1 MSLRN
6 WHLAALTL
14 TAALAIG
21 SLASAADTKRTP
33 RELASFGVLQSPTP
47 EEAKNQALTWLK
59 SVGKTDEAS
68 QKAFA
73 AIWATDQPLL
83 DKVSQTLC
91 LGDVSAAKL
100 LAEARDYQGPAPTQ
114 TPSLLKDLK
123 LPVYFRANL
132 ALAYAKSLVGRRVF
146 EEVLEAIKV
155 AKPEQVVD
163 PGAYFFYKAVSEHIL
178 MLKQEANDSIARLLD
193 DVTDAP
199 ERYRM
204 VAALMHLDMLTWQD
218 KDLDW
223 IARKMKVI
231 KDRLEVTRGGKKTQQ
246 MQKEV
251 LVRLDE
257 MIKEMENK
265 QKQGGGSGANG
276 GNCPPGSPGQPG
288 PPNGNTP
295 SGPAGDSAIPS
306 APPGS
311 GTVDPKRLKDL
322 ADIWGTL
329 PDKDRAK
336 AMLELTRD
344 MPAKYREAI
353 EIYLKQISAR
363 STEGR

>member
-6 WHLAALTL
+6 WPLAALSL

-21 SLASAADTKRTP
+21 SLASAADAKRTP
-33 RELASFGVLQSPTP
+33 RELASFGVLQSPTVD
-47 EEAKNQALTWLK
+47 EAKNQAQTWLN

-73 AIWATDQPLL
+73 AIWASDRAML
-83 DKVSQTLC
+83 DKVADTLC
-91 LGDVSAAKL
+91 LGDVGAARL
-100 LAEARDYQGPAPTQ
+100 LSEARDYQGPAPTQ
-114 TPSLLKDLK
+114 TPAILKDLK
-123 LPVYFRANL
+123 LPAYFRSNL
-132 ALAYAKSLVGRRVF
+132 ALAYAKTLTGRRVF

-163 PGAYFFYKAVSEHIL
+163 PAAYFFYKAVSEHTL

-193 DVTDAP
+193 DVIDAP

-204 VAALMHLDMLTWQD
+204 VGALMHLDMLTWQD
-218 KDLDW
+218 KDLGW
-223 IARKMKVI
+223 IARKMSVI
-231 KDRLEVTRGGKKTQQ
+231 KDRLEITRGGKKTQQ

-257 MIKEMENK
+257 MIKELENQ
-265 QKQGGGSGANG
+265 QKSQCQGCNG

-288 PPNGNTP
+288 PANGNQP
-295 SGPAGDSAIPS
+295 SSPAGESQIPS

-322 ADIWGTL
+322 ADVWGTL
-329 PDKDRAK
+329 PEKERAK

-363 STEGR
+363 STDGR